1 MNLRRCVSAE
11 TFESIDGQGPMG
23 ALYARSRAYA
33 TEVNAYDQARDR
45 GAGKLYRGQP
55 AAHKTSLVRLLPRQM
70 A

>member
-1 MNLRRCVSAE
+1 
-11 TFESIDGQGPMG
+11 MG